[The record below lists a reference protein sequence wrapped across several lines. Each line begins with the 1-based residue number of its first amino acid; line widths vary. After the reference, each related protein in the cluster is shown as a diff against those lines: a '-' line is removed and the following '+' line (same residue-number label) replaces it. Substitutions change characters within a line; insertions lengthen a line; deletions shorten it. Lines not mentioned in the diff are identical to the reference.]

1 MNSVD
6 PIQLISEG
14 NRLEFVARSF
24 LEESECVNRMISR
37 LVFIREL
44 FNLNKTSD
52 QSLENE
58 KVIDLSEHQLMGLY
72 ELINDEF
79 ISALPDISE
88 RIQGRMKYAPESE
101 RGDLFDARESIYSA
115 IGKLS
120 FVLMLAEL
128 PPSGTCITLSYQAS
142 RGLVRI
148 LENIEADLEAIEC
161 ILDCAG
167 TSLMSSMKSDAGG
180 KTN

>member
-14 NRLEFVARSF
+14 NRLEFVARGF